1 MKSFFLS
8 ITIFSFLI
16 LGITANCL
24 YVSDFSERLT
34 YYSQSFPE
42 DHLPTDRMLIDELT
56 EFWQKN
62 EFLLMLT
69 NDHTRIHEVYHHIQ
83 SLDAAIIAG
92 NFTLYTESR
101 LAISEAAKDFK
112 EFDTF
117 SLIGVL

>member
-8 ITIFSFLI
+8 IAIFSI
-16 LGITANCL
+16 LVFGIIINCT
-24 YVSDFSERLT
+24 YVSDFSEQLT

-42 DHLPTDRMLIDELT
+42 DHMPTDRQLITELT
-56 EFWQKN
+56 DFWNKN
-62 EFLLMLT
+62 EFFIMLT
-69 NDHTRIHEVYHHIQ
+69 NDHTRIHEVYHHIM
-83 SLDAAIIAG
+83 SLDAALIAG